1 MNNGLT
7 AALFAALLAA
17 TACAGNSKQA
27 RRVNPAPCPNI
38 VVLNDAARVIEFDGE
53 EVVEDVAYTGEIT
66 NVSVGCR
73 YLEDEPIDMS
83 ISLEM
88 AFGRGPKGDETEKIF
103 SYFVA
108 VTRKDLEIITKNE
121 FPVLVKFN
129 DNRMVS
135 VQEDKVDKILIP
147 RANDSISGENF
158 EIVVGFKLTAEQ
170 AGFNRS
176 GKSLKFPHL

>member
-1 MNNGLT
+1 
-7 AALFAALLAA
+7 
-17 TACAGNSKQA
+17 
-27 RRVNPAPCPNI
+27 
-38 VVLNDAARVIEFDGE
+38 
-53 EVVEDVAYTGEIT
+53 
-66 NVSVGCR
+66 
-73 YLEDEPIDMS
+73 
-83 ISLEM
+83 
-88 AFGRGPKGDETEKIF
+88 
-103 SYFVA
+103 
-108 VTRKDLEIITKNE
+108 
-121 FPVLVKFN
+121 VKFN